1 MRILAPMPNI
11 NDAPSK
17 IGLGGDVFC
26 ITVLSAAFATGEPHF
41 QEFPDVRIV
50 SKPFFISYA
59 DWL

>member
-1 MRILAPMPNI
+1 MPNI